1 MGLAKQAKILSKA
14 QQEAVLSFLS
24 STRYPTRDRLIFLL
38 SVRAGLRAKEI
49 AALKWEMITDAEGEL
64 NDVIAL
70 TDEAA
75 KGRRGGRAIPIA
87 KDLKA
92 ALKAWKG
99 EAEGDHRK
107 SPYVVTSERGLST
120 SSYAVVN
127 KFAGWYR
134 ALGFTGASSH
144 SGRRTAITNWARKI
158 STVGGSLRDVQIL
171 AGHSALSTTQRYIEA
186 DAGAMRRVVEVG

>member
-1 MGLAKQAKILSKA
+1 MSLAKQAKILSKV
-14 QQEAVLSFLS
+14 QQEAVLSFLG
-24 STRYPTRDRLIFLL
+24 STRYPLRDRVIFLL

-49 AALKWEMITDAEGEL
+49 AALKWEMLTDAEGEL
-64 NDVIAL
+64 SDVIAL
-70 TDEAA
+70 TNEAA

-92 ALKAWKG
+92 ALGALKA
-99 EAEGDHRK
+99 EAANDYRN

-144 SGRRTAITNWARKI
+144 SGRRTAITNWARRI

-186 DAGAMRRVVEVG
+186 NAGAMRKVIEFK

>member
-1 MGLAKQAKILSKA
+1 MALAKQAKILSKA
-14 QQEAVLSFLS
+14 QQEAVLASLA
-24 STRYPTRDRLIFLL
+24 STRYPVRDRVIFLL

-49 AALKWEMITDAEGEL
+49 AALKWEMITDVEGEL
-64 NDVIAL
+64 ADVIAL
-70 TDEAA
+70 TNEAA

-92 ALKAWKG
+92 TLKALKE
-99 EAEGDHRK
+99 EAAGDYRN
-107 SPYVVTSERGLST
+107 SPYVVTSERALKT
-120 SSYAVVN
+120 SSYAIVN

-144 SGRRTAITNWARKI
+144 SGRRTAITNWARRI

-186 DAGAMRRVVEVG
+186 DAGAMRRVVELQ

>member
-1 MGLAKQAKILSKA
+1 MALAKQAKILSKA
-14 QQEAVLSFLS
+14 QQEAVLAFLG
-24 STRYPTRDRLIFLL
+24 STRYPLRDRLIFLL

-49 AALKWEMITDAEGEL
+49 AALKWEMVTDAEGEL
-64 NDVIAL
+64 ADVIAL
-70 TDEAA
+70 TNEAA

-92 ALKAWKG
+92 ALKAWK
-99 EAEGDHRK
+99 AEGDHRK

-120 SSYAVVN
+120 SSYAIVN

-134 ALGFTGASSH
+134 ALGFSGASSH
-144 SGRRTAITNWARKI
+144 SGRRTAITNWARRI

-186 DAGAMRRVVEVG
+186 DAGAMKRVVEFT